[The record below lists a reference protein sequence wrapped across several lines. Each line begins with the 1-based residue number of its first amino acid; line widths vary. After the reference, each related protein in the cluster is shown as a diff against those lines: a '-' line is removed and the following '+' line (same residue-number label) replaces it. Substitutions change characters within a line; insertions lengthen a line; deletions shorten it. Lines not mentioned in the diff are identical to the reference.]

1 MEEPTLVLISA
12 LYSKRSFSSSDAYDD
27 VDVFVSGSGSNHQ
40 TLTGS
45 GSSGSGLDGGSTGSR
60 DGRGVIGG
68 GSQGSGGNGVAG
80 GDLEGHQHPHQGL
93 LDEKEEDLLT

>member
-1 MEEPTLVLISA
+1 MKEPTLVLISA

-45 GSSGSGLDGGSTGSR
+45 GSLDAGSQGSR

-80 GDLEGHQHPHQGL
+80 GDLEGHQHHQGL

>member
-1 MEEPTLVLISA
+1 MNKKPILVLISA

-40 TLTGS
+40 TL
-45 GSSGSGLDGGSTGSR
+45 SGSGLGGGSGSR

-68 GSQGSGGNGVAG
+68 GSHGSGGNGVAG
-80 GDLEGHQHPHQGL
+80 GDLEGHQHHQGL

>member
-1 MEEPTLVLISA
+1 MKEPTLVLISA

-45 GSSGSGLDGGSTGSR
+45 GSLDAGSQGSR